1 MNTTTRFCGLSLLLA
16 VVGGCAASPPLAL
29 NDPIGPAKVRPIVA
43 ANAGRLKV
51 YSMSYVGSVDGDIE
65 RYVHSQY
72 TIYAADG
79 KKVRSVPNQTG
90 VYNADPDIV
99 ALPVGTYRVKAEAYG
114 VGWVSVPVVVE
125 LARTTVVDLNDEWWT
140 DHPLADRAVTLPNGS
155 VIGAGVKGED
165 SAR

>member
-1 MNTTTRFCGLSLLLA
+1 MHVTTRFCGLSLMLALL
-16 VVGGCAASPPLAL
+16 GGCATRPPLAL
-29 NDPIGPAKVRPIVA
+29 EDPIGPATMRPAAA
-43 ANAGRLKV
+43 ANDGRLKV

-72 TIYAADG
+72 TVYSDNG
-79 KKVRSVPNQTG
+79 TKVRSVPNQTG
-90 VYNADPDIV
+90 VYNGDPDVV

-114 VGWVSVPVVVE
+114 VGWVSVPVVIE
-125 LARTTVVDLNDEWWT
+125 RDRTTVVDLNGEWWT

-155 VIGAGVKGED
+155 VIGARVRGGD

>member
-1 MNTTTRFCGLSLLLA
+1 MNTPTRFCGLSLLLA
-16 VVGGCAASPPLAL
+16 VLGGCATPAPLAL
-29 NDPIGPAKVRPIVA
+29 NDPIGPAKVRPAVA

-65 RYVHSQY
+65 RYVHTQY
-72 TIYAADG
+72 TVYANDG

-90 VYNADPDIV
+90 VYNGDPDIV

-114 VGWVSVPVVVE
+114 VGWVSVPVVIE
-125 LARTTVVDLNDEWWT
+125 RDRTTVVDLNGEWWT

-155 VIGAGVKGED
+155 VIGAGITAGD
-165 SAR
+165 SVR